1 MQKLLLKILGKLKA
15 KFLKAIGLQ
24 EAVQDKN
31 KNIFHRLWQR
41 LINKDKLSNQKKK
54 NLRAKKAVEQKR
66 SKDSRWNKGIKQ
78 IEDLVQQYE
87 EFIKRD
93 FFFIIQ
99 ESRALLREW
108 KSKLVQA
115 MGAKKALPKG
125 NVDKIVLNLQEINE
139 LYIDTEQMLEHF
151 VESCT
156 HYQDVVKD
164 IKRQISP
171 AQQLN
176 QVQSRLDR
184 MVKNLEK
191 GREMIDLHNNQDY
204 KFLTKY
210 LEEKGVNL
218 GLSKSL

>member
-1 MQKLLLKILGKLKA
+1 MQKLLIKILSKLKA
-15 KFLKAIGLQ
+15 KFLKTIGLK

-41 LINKDKLSNQKKK
+41 LIYKDNLSNQKKK

-66 SKDSRWNKGIKQ
+66 SKDSPWNKGIKQ
-78 IEDLVQQYE
+78 IEGLIQQYE

-93 FFFIIQ
+93 FFFIIE

-108 KSKLVQA
+108 KSKLVEA
-115 MGAKKALPKG
+115 MGAKRALPKG
-125 NVDKIVLNLQEINE
+125 NVDRIVLNLQEINE
-139 LYIDTEQMLEHF
+139 LYVDTEQMLEHF
-151 VESCT
+151 VDNCN

-191 GREMIDLHNNQDY
+191 GREMIGLHNNQDY
-204 KFLTKY
+204 KFITKY

-218 GLSKSL
+218 GLSRSF

>member
-1 MQKLLLKILGKLKA
+1 MQKLLIKILGKLKA
-15 KFLKAIGLQ
+15 KFLKAIGLK
-24 EAVQDKN
+24 EAAQDKD

-41 LINKDKLSNQKKK
+41 LIKKDNLSNQKKK

-66 SKDSRWNKGIKQ
+66 SKDSPWNKGIKQ
-78 IEDLVQQYE
+78 IEDLIQQYE

-93 FFFIIQ
+93 FFFIIE

-108 KSKLVQA
+108 KSKLVEA
-115 MGAKKALPKG
+115 MGAKVALPKG
-125 NVDKIVLNLQEINE
+125 NVNRIVLNLQEINE
-139 LYIDTEQMLEHF
+139 LYVDTEQMLEHF
-151 VESCT
+151 VDNCN

-210 LEEKGVNL
+210 LEEKGVSL
-218 GLSKSL
+218 GLSRSL